1 MPLIGDRNAI
11 DNNHEIANGGHPM
24 RALALAGIPATLML
38 GWACTAGAAT
48 IVYTDKAA
56 WDSAVGGQFLTEDF
70 NDAVLNDG
78 VSFVS
83 SESGNI
89 NPALGIYQDVLASAS
104 QNEPMTVWSFTPAIT
119 AYGGS
124 WTLGGPGGS
133 GNSLLVYLDGT
144 TFVGSIPNSFN
155 GGFWGF
161 VSDAPFTSVK
171 LIGGSGTNQQN
182 YKLDDMVYAPVPVP
196 AAAWLLG
203 SGIALL
209 GWARRRAD

>member
-1 MPLIGDRNAI
+1 MQRLTAT
-11 DNNHEIANGGHPM
+11 
-24 RALALAGIPATLML
+24 ALHASLML
-38 GWACTAGAAT
+38 VWAGTAGAAT
-48 IVYTDKAA
+48 VVHTDKTAWEAA
-56 WDSAVGGQFLTEDF
+56 LGGPFLTEDF
-70 NDAVLNDG
+70 DDDLLNPG

-104 QNEPMTVWSFTPAIT
+104 QNEPMTVWSFTPAIS

-124 WTLGGPGGS
+124 WTLGGRGGS
-133 GNSLLVYLDGT
+133 DNSLLVYLDGT

-161 VSDAPFTSVK
+161 VSDTPFASVK
-171 LIGGSGTNQQN
+171 LIGGSGANQQN
-182 YKLDDMVYAPVPVP
+182 YQLDDMVSAPVPVP

-203 SGIALL
+203 SGLALL

>member
-1 MPLIGDRNAI
+1 
-11 DNNHEIANGGHPM
+11 M
-24 RALALAGIPATLML
+24 RMLALSGIPATMIM

-70 NDAVLNDG
+70 NDDLLNPG

-203 SGIALL
+203 SGLL
-209 GWARRRAD
+209 GLFGLGRRRQKTTEA

>member
-1 MPLIGDRNAI
+1 MKQELAI
-11 DNNHEIANGGHPM
+11 
-24 RALALAGIPATLML
+24 AGLTAAMAM
-38 GWACTAGAAT
+38 GWAGTAGAAT
-48 IVYTDKAA
+48 TIYTDKAA
-56 WDSAVGGQFLTEDF
+56 WESAVGGKFLTEEF
-70 NDAVLNDG
+70 ADALLNSG
-78 VSFVS
+78 VSYVS

-89 NPALGIYQDVLASAS
+89 NPALGFYQDVLASTS
-104 QNEPMTVWSFTPAIT
+104 QNEPMTVWTFTPAIT
-119 AYGGS
+119 GYGGN

-144 TFVGSIPNSFN
+144 IFVGAISNSFN

-203 SGIALL
+203 SGLTLL
-209 GWARRRAD
+209 GWIRRRANC

>member
-1 MPLIGDRNAI
+1 MRQELAI
-11 DNNHEIANGGHPM
+11 
-24 RALALAGIPATLML
+24 AGLTAAMAM
-38 GWACTAGAAT
+38 GWAGTAGAAT
-48 IVYTDKAA
+48 TIYTDKAA
-56 WDSAVGGQFLTEDF
+56 WESSVGGQFLTEEF
-70 NDAVLNDG
+70 ADALLNSG
-78 VSFVS
+78 VSYVS

-89 NPALGIYQDVLASAS
+89 NPALGFYQDVLASTS
-104 QNEPMTVWSFTPAIT
+104 QNEPTTVWTFTPAIT
-119 AYGGS
+119 GYGGN

-144 TFVGSIPNSFN
+144 IFVGAISNSFD

-171 LIGGSGTNQQN
+171 LVGGSGTNQQN

-203 SGIALL
+203 SGLTLL
-209 GWARRRAD
+209 GWIRRRANC